1 VNRWLVLGGL
11 AAGTY
16 LLRLS
21 FLALF
26 GRLEGVPPRVERL
39 LRFVPPAALAAL
51 AAPGFLAPAGA
62 LALGPGNE
70 RLLAGLVAGVVAWR
84 TESIFVTI
92 AVGMAALW
100 ALAALP

>member
-1 VNRWLVLGGL
+1 MNRWLVLAGL

-26 GRLEGVPPRVERL
+26 GRLDGVPPRVERL

-51 AAPGFLAPAGA
+51 AAPGFLAPEGSLA
-62 LALGPGNE
+62 LAPGNE
-70 RLLAGLVAGVVAWR
+70 QLLAGLVAGAVAWR
-84 TESIFVTI
+84 TESIFATI
-92 AVGMAALW
+92 AVGMGALW
-100 ALAALP
+100 TLAALP